1 MSPLTYVIKMKNIS
15 LGFKEHILLENFNLE
30 VKKGEKIIISTPSGS
45 GKTTLLKLIMGLKK
59 PISGEIYINNILLN
73 ENNIDNLR
81 QNIGY
86 LSQKM
91 SFRNLN
97 IFSLIKEILSYKN
110 NSHIKFNLEKI
121 ENILL
126 FLNLNTDI
134 LSKEINS
141 LSGGEKQRIG
151 FLIALILDKDI
162 WIFDEITSSLDMDLK
177 EKIISYI
184 GDTDKTVIM
193 VTHDKVPSLNKF
205 KEIRL

>member
-1 MSPLTYVIKMKNIS
+1 M
-15 LGFKEHILLENFNLE
+15 
-30 VKKGEKIIISTPSGS
+30 
-45 GKTTLLKLIMGLKK
+45 
-59 PISGEIYINNILLN
+59 
-73 ENNIDNLR
+73 DNLR

-91 SFRNLN
+91 SFRNLS
-97 IFSLIKEILSYKN
+97 IISLIKEILSYKN
-110 NSHIKFNLEKI
+110 NSNIKFNLEKI
-121 ENILL
+121 KSILL
-126 FLNLNTDI
+126 FLNLNIDI

-184 GDTDKTVIM
+184 EDTDKTIIM

-205 KEIRL
+205 KEIKL

>member
-45 GKTTLLKLIMGLKK
+45 GKTTLLKLIMGLRK
-59 PISGEIYINNILLN
+59 PIRGEIYINNILLN

-91 SFRNLN
+91 SFRNLS
-97 IFSLIKEILSYKN
+97 IISLIKEILSYKN
-110 NSHIKFNLEKI
+110 NSHIKFDLEKI

-134 LSKEINS
+134 LSKEINN

-193 VTHDKVPSLNKF
+193 VTHDKVPSLSKF
-205 KEIRL
+205 KEILL

>member
-45 GKTTLLKLIMGLKK
+45 GKTTLLKLIMGLRK
-59 PISGEIYINNILLN
+59 PIRGEIYINNILLN

-81 QNIGY
+81 QNISY

-91 SFRNLN
+91 SFRNLS
-97 IFSLIKEILSYKN
+97 IVSLIKEILSYKN
-110 NSHIKFNLEKI
+110 NSHIKFDLEKI

-134 LSKEINS
+134 LSKEINN

-193 VTHDKVPSLNKF
+193 VTHDKVPSLSKF
-205 KEIRL
+205 KEILL

>member
-1 MSPLTYVIKMKNIS
+1 MYPLIYAVKMKNIS

-59 PISGEIYINNILLN
+59 PKSGEIYINNILLN

-91 SFRNLN
+91 SFRNLK
-97 IFSLIKEILSYKN
+97 ILSLIKEILSYKN
-110 NSHIKFNLEKI
+110 NSNIKFNLEKI
-121 ENILL
+121 KSILL
-126 FLNLNTDI
+126 FLNLNIDI

-205 KEIRL
+205 KEIKL

>member
-1 MSPLTYVIKMKNIS
+1 MYPLIYAVKMKNIS

-45 GKTTLLKLIMGLKK
+45 GKTTLLKLIIGLKK
-59 PISGEIYINNILLN
+59 PKSGEIYINNILLN

-91 SFRNLN
+91 SFCNLK
-97 IFSLIKEILSYKN
+97 ILSLIKEILSYKN
-110 NSHIKFNLEKI
+110 NSNIKFNLEKI
-121 ENILL
+121 KSILL
-126 FLNLNTDI
+126 FLNLNIDI

-162 WIFDEITSSLDMDLK
+162 WIFDKITSSLDMDLK

-205 KEIRL
+205 KEIKL